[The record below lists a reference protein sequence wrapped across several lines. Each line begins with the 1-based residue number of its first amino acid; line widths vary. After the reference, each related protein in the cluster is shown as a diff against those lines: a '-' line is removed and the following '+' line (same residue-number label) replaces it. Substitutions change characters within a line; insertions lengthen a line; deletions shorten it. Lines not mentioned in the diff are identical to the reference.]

1 MAVYVLD
8 RRGTPLMPCS
18 EKRAR
23 KLLEAGRA
31 RVHRLRPFVIRLV
44 DRVIEESK
52 LQPLRVKIDPGSKTS
67 GLALV
72 RESQE
77 IDTATGEV
85 TTTAHALSL
94 MELIHRGW
102 LISKKLEARR
112 AMRRRRRSQLRHRA
126 PRFNNRTRREGWLPP
141 SLQHRMDTVM
151 AWVKRLQRWTPIIAL
166 SCERVRFDMQQMQNP
181 EINGIEYQQGTL
193 YGYEVREYLLEKWHR
208 QCAYC
213 DIANVPLQIDHI
225 TPCSKGGSD
234 RVSNLT
240 VACAQ
245 CNGKLKGAKDVR
257 DFLAHDPQ
265 RLASI
270 LAHAKAPL
278 RDAAAVNAT
287 RNALANALTET
298 GLSVEFASG
307 GQTKYNRTRL
317 GLEKTHAFDALCVG
331 NVHEVTDYLRPTLQ
345 ITCNGRGSYQRTRLN
360 RFGFPRGYLMRQKH
374 VHGFQTG
381 DLVRANVPSGKKIGV
396 HVGRVAVRKT
406 GSFNIQTRAD
416 AVQGISH
423 RYCTLLQ
430 RADGYGYQQIA

>member
-1 MAVYVLD
+1 MQE
-8 RRGTPLMPCS
+8 S
-18 EKRAR
+18 E
-23 KLLEAGRA
+23 
-31 RVHRLRPFVIRLV
+31 
-44 DRVIEESK
+44 
-52 LQPLRVKIDPGSKTS
+52 LQPLRLKIDPGSKVS

-72 RESQE
+72 RESKE
-77 IDTATGEV
+77 VNVSTGEV
-85 TTTAHALSL
+85 ITTAHVLNL
-94 MELIHRGW
+94 MELVHRSW
-102 LISKKLEARR
+102 LISKKLAARR
-112 AMRRRRRSQLRHRA
+112 AMRRRRRRQLRHRA
-126 PRFNNRTRREGWLPP
+126 SRFNNRTKPQGWLPP
-141 SLQHRMDTVM
+141 SLQHRVDTVI

-181 EINGIEYQQGTL
+181 ETSGVEYQQGTL

-213 DIANVPLQIDHI
+213 DVTNVPLQIDHI
-225 TPCSKGGSD
+225 FPRSKGGSD

-240 VACAQ
+240 LACAK
-245 CNGKLKGAKDVR
+245 CNGKLKGAKDIR
-257 DFLAHDPQ
+257 DFLARDPK

-287 RNALANALTET
+287 RNALAKVLTGT
-298 GLSVEFASG
+298 RLSVEFASG

-317 GLEKTHAFDALCVG
+317 GLEKSHAFDALCVG
-331 NVHEVTDYLRPTLQ
+331 NVQDVANYVRPTLS
-345 ITCNGRGSYQRTRLN
+345 IICNGRGSYQRTRLN

-381 DLVRANVPSGKKIGV
+381 DLVRANVSSGKNTGV
-396 HVGRVAVRKT
+396 HKGRVAVRAS
-406 GSFNIQTRAD
+406 GSFNIQTKTGAI
-416 AVQGISH
+416 QGISH

>member
-52 LQPLRVKIDPGSKTS
+52 LQPLRVKIDPGSKAS

-77 IDTATGEV
+77 IDTTGEV
-85 TTTAHALSL
+85 TTTAHALNL

-141 SLQHRMDTVM
+141 SLQHRVDTVM

-166 SCERVRFDMQQMQNP
+166 SCERV
-181 EINGIEYQQGTL
+181 
-193 YGYEVREYLLEKWHR
+193 
-208 QCAYC
+208 
-213 DIANVPLQIDHI
+213 
-225 TPCSKGGSD
+225 
-234 RVSNLT
+234 SNLT
-240 VACAQ
+240 VACAL

-257 DFLAHDPQ
+257 DFLVHDPQ

-287 RNALANALTET
+287 RNALSNALTET
-298 GLSVEFASG
+298 GFPVEFASG
-307 GQTKYNRTRL
+307 GQTKYN
-317 GLEKTHAFDALCVG
+317 
-331 NVHEVTDYLRPTLQ
+331 
-345 ITCNGRGSYQRTRLN
+345 RTRLN

-381 DLVRANVPSGKKIGV
+381 DLVRADVPSGKKIGV

-406 GSFNIQTRAD
+406 GSFNIQTRAG

-430 RADGYGYQQIA
+430 RADGYGYQTDSLTFIGEARTRVGSRQRAIPPR